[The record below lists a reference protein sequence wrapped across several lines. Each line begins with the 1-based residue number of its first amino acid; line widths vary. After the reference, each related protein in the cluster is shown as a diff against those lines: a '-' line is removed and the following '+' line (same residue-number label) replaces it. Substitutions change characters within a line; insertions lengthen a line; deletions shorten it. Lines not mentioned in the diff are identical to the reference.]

1 MEPELM
7 DRLIRATKDSD
18 QRELQALTALGP
30 DNLEEDDDLIQTEYE
45 EDEEVWNS
53 YLKISNWLDMSPPS
67 WILVYYVFIVT
78 FCHINQGV

>member
-1 MEPELM
+1 M

-45 EDEEVWNS
+45 EDEEV
-53 YLKISNWLDMSPPS
+53 
-67 WILVYYVFIVT
+67 
-78 FCHINQGV
+78 